1 MVYVPYIR
9 SRIPPRVAAS
19 PVRRATSTRP
29 SRAVV
34 GRVEV
39 AVEVEVEVARR
50 TGVVVGV
57 IPRTSFA
64 SWRPLRC
71 ASTRAIASASMWI
84 F

>member
-1 MVYVPYIR
+1 MY
-9 SRIPPRVAAS
+9 RISDLVSLHVSPPRLASRDLDPAVA
-19 PVRRATSTRP
+19 V
-29 SRAVV
+29 VV
-34 GRVEV
+34 GR
-39 AVEVEVEVARR
+39 VEVEVEVARR

>member
-1 MVYVPYIR
+1 MY
-9 SRIPPRVAAS
+9 RISDLVSLHVSPPRLASRDLDPAVA
-19 PVRRATSTRP
+19 V
-29 SRAVV
+29 VV
-34 GRVEV
+34 GRVE
-39 AVEVEVEVARR
+39 VEVEVEVARR